1 MDTVLRATDSA
12 GLLGIVPALA
22 GFTPRRSLVLL
33 PFRGKRTH
41 GAMRLDLP
49 RDGTDIDGYSRSA
62 VAAIGRVSGT
72 DAVAIIVYTDDPPAS
87 ASDELLLPSADV
99 VDALVAGIHDAHL
112 RLVDALCVTPDGWA
126 AYLDGETALH
136 PLDGIPAAPPV
147 PGLADVSGDQA
158 AGAALPRVDFAEKER
173 VGRAL
178 LEIDGATTCMGTR
191 AAGKVNPQALEA
203 VALLDDLPLLF
214 ESALDHPEM
223 MSAHRTAALLW
234 CLDRPALR
242 DVALAQWATDLAG
255 GIRAVDA
262 QLSFST
268 AGLPIPAEIGT
279 RLLGRGPAPDPDRL
293 MLALTVVRGLAARAP
308 RASRCGPLTLA
319 AWLSWA
325 LGRSTHAAHHLA
337 AAFDIDPEYGMAR
350 VVETTIELV
359 VLPEWALQR

>member
-22 GFTPRRSLVLL
+22 GFTPRNSLVLL
-33 PFRGKRTH
+33 PFRGTRTH

-49 RDGTDIDGYSRSA
+49 RDGTPVDDYAGSA
-62 VAAIGRVSGT
+62 VRAVRRVAGT
-72 DAVAIIVYTDDPPAS
+72 DAVAVVVYSDAAPAS
-87 ASDELLLPSADV
+87 EPFALPAAGV
-99 VDALVAGIHDAHL
+99 VDALVDGIDDAGL
-112 RLVDALCVTPDGWA
+112 RLVDALCVTPAGWA
-126 AYLDGETALH
+126 AYLEGATALR
-136 PLDGIPAAPPV
+136 PLDEIGAAPDL
-147 PGLADVSGDQA
+147 PGLADVSGDQT
-158 AGAALPRVDFAEKER
+158 AGAALPRVGLAEKER

-178 LEIDGATTCMGTR
+178 REIEGAVTRAGTR
-191 AAGKVNPQALEA
+191 TAGEVNPQALEA
-203 VALLDDLPLLF
+203 VELLDDLPLLF
-214 ESALDHPEM
+214 ESALDHPDTT
-223 MSAHRTAALLW
+223 SPHRAAALLW

-262 QLSFST
+262 QLAFST
-268 AGLPIPAEIGT
+268 AGMPVPADVGM
-279 RLLGRGPAPDPDRL
+279 RLLGHGPAPDPDRL

-325 LGRSTHAAHHLA
+325 LGRSTHAAHHLEA
-337 AAFDIDPEYGMAR
+337 VFDIDPDYGMAR